1 MLFFEGGYCGLD
13 LLKASLRLERFD
25 ELPDLVACAAPQC
38 HSALFLIVIGDLNA
52 QMAAAGMNDDINIAR
67 IGTIRLDKM
76 VAAAQRADAFF
87 RPLQIDVRR
96 AAKRAQVDGRAV
108 FVGGPAHFPSAGDR
122 AADQRI
128 QLFRIDLPLCDPDGF
143 HAAADIHTHHTGNHL
158 IRNGHGRPDGTA
170 FSRVNVRHDADFAV
184 PKRFFVADQADLLL
198 CFSVQ
203 HRRIAQRGIE
213 FSLYFDHNGDPLSD
227 GAGTCGF
234 HRSGSGY
241 QEAVPGCIRPIS

>member
-1 MLFFEGGYCGLD
+1 MHYQIQCAVLC
-13 LLKASLRLERFD
+13 
-25 ELPDLVACAAPQC
+25 LV
-38 HSALFLIVIGDLNA
+38 HFNKV
-52 QMAAAGMNDDINIAR
+52 
-67 IGTIRLDKM
+67 
-76 VAAAQRADAFF
+76 VAAAQCPQAAFRTGHGNCFFTVQFFQSGIGDIFVCGTANLKSAGNILVNETVQF
-87 RPLQIDVRR
+87 R
-96 AAKRAQVDGRAV
+96 QVDSPGFQFYR
-108 FVGGPAHFPSAGDR
+108 
-122 AADQRI
+122 
-128 QLFRIDLPLCDPDGF
+128 F
-143 HAAADIHTHHTGNHL
+143 HAAANVYTHQIRHDL

-203 HRRIAQRGIE
+203 RRRIAQRGIE

>member
-1 MLFFEGGYCGLD
+1 MISSSQRPYLKISRLQLAQKLGILFITVHFLKRDIQGVTGHFCFVVGKAYRNITHDIPDNGLNQAAISGHYISD
-13 LLKASLRLERFD
+13 VLYPYVRLGI
-25 ELPDLVACAAPQC
+25 
-38 HSALFLIVIGDLNA
+38 S
-52 QMAAAGMNDDINIAR
+52 
-67 IGTIRLDKM
+67 
-76 VAAAQRADAFF
+76 
-87 RPLQIDVRR
+87 
-96 AAKRAQVDGRAV
+96 
-108 FVGGPAHFPSAGDR
+108 
-122 AADQRI
+122 
-128 QLFRIDLPLCDPDGF
+128 

-203 HRRIAQRGIE
+203 RRRIAQRGIE